1 MGEIFDMIYLNYI
14 SIISMNLIG
23 MTSRDK
29 IALLFADKKLLFCK
43 MEISIQNLWIV
54 YFAILVGLAL
64 IWAVIVARSETNA
77 YSVAT
82 LLSAIIAALTVY
94 LIVYYNI
101 DENALTAQDKSSL
114 QALYLSALVIIVLAF
129 IWCIIDLAM
138 RSSRRIRETLNT
150 HVEMECKEDLDG
162 DLECEVTDV
171 EVTKRD
177 KNGNYSNLE
186 LDCVNGACSPS
197 SFFLKTKDRDTINI
211 NYMA

>member
-1 MGEIFDMIYLNYI
+1 
-14 SIISMNLIG
+14 MNLIDE
-23 MTSRDK
+23 TSRERSSID
-29 IALLFADKKLLFCK
+29 DKKLLFCK
-43 MEISIQNLWIV
+43 MDISIQNLWIV
-54 YFAILVGLAL
+54 YFSILVGLG
-64 IWAVIVARSETNA
+64 IICAVIIARSGA
-77 YSVAT
+77 KVYSVAT
-82 LLSAIIAALTVY
+82 LLSAIIAALTIY

-138 RSSRRIRETLNT
+138 KSSRSIRETINT
-150 HVEMECKEDLDG
+150 HVEMECKKDEDG
-162 DLECEVTDV
+162 DLDCEVTDI

-177 KNGNYSNLE
+177 KDGNHSKLE

-197 SFFLKTKDRDTINI
+197 SFFLKTKGKDTVSI